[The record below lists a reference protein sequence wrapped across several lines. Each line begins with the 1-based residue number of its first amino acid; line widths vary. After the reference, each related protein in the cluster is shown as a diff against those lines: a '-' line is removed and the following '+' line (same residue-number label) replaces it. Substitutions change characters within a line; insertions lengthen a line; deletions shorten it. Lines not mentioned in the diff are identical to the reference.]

1 MAKAATRRQND
12 VMNRLLRIAA
22 LLFLGLV
29 GLGSALLFGSLILAQ
44 LPGRDNPTTTQA
56 NANTPLRTIT
66 IHQEGQQ
73 QMVRTRAQTVSAALQ
88 QAGITLAVTDQVEPD
103 PSSPLD
109 DGLHIYI
116 RRAIPLLIKVDGRLM
131 EIASPHRQ
139 VADVLAGAGINLVG
153 DDFTRPGPDTLLQ
166 PNDIIEVIRVT
177 ENFLI
182 EDQPIPYETLWQPS
196 DSLELDTEGLLQAG
210 VPGILR
216 RRVRVRYHDGTEA
229 SRTATEE
236 WVAREPTAEIM
247 GYGTRIVLR
256 TLQTPGGSYQY
267 WRVARMRVTSYTAAS
282 SGKPPD
288 HPAYG
293 ITASG
298 LQAGTGIVAIDRSVI
313 PFRSWVYVPG
323 YGIGYAGDTGGGVIG
338 RWIDLGYDETE
349 FVPWSGYVDVY
360 YLVPMPENI
369 NYRLPQELP

>member
-1 MAKAATRRQND
+1 MKPI
-12 VMNRLLRIAA
+12 LRIAA
-22 LLFLGLV
+22 LLILGLV

-44 LPGRDNPTTTQA
+44 LPGRDNSTTTQA
-56 NANTPLRTIT
+56 DPNTPLRTIT

-88 QAGITLAVTDQVEPD
+88 QAGISLAVTDQVEPD
-103 PSSPLD
+103 PASPLD

-116 RRAIPLLIKVDGRLM
+116 QRAIPLLLKVDGRLL

-153 DDFTRPGPDTLLQ
+153 EDFTRPGPDALLQ
-166 PNDIIEVIRVT
+166 PNDLIEVIRVT
-177 ENFLI
+177 ENFLV

-216 RRVRVRYHDGTEA
+216 QRVRVRYHDGAEV
-229 SRTATEE
+229 SRTAAEA

-247 GYGTRIVLR
+247 GYGTKIVLR

-298 LQAGTGIVAIDRSVI
+298 LQAGTGIVAVDRSVI